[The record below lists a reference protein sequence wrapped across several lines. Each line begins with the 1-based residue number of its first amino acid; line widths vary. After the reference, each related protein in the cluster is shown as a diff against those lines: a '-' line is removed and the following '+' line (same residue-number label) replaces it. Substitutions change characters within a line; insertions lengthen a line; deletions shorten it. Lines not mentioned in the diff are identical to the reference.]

1 MKLSSI
7 KWSSSMYG
15 EEMKLI
21 KLWIKSINSENLMN
35 DDEIT
40 RILEKNR
47 MSYSFSRNQID

>member
-47 MSYSFSRNQID
+47 MSYSFSRNQIH